1 MRLDPKR
8 FALSPTTHR
17 LQDWRGLAEVLLGF
31 SQTDVENFERKD
43 SPTVEI
49 LSLWSRQ
56 NPRALIGDVLQ
67 ALREIERHDI
77 LHCDVLQR
85 AIGELHGAAGYVQEL
100 IRR

>member
-1 MRLDPKR
+1 MRLDLKR
-8 FALSPTTHR
+8 SVLSPTTLR

-31 SQTDVENFERKD
+31 SQIHVDNFERKD

-56 NPRALIGDVLQ
+56 NPRASIGDVLR